1 MERIKC
7 VDKASKQILIKINE
21 KRKLV
26 GTIHKKI
33 GNCFGHVVR
42 GKILLTSF
50 LEDNVKRR
58 GEIEGS
64 KESGSS
70 NNRQNIHCTVMYV
83 GM

>member
-21 KRKLV
+21 KRTV
-26 GTIHKKI
+26 VDTIRKKT

-50 LEDNVKRR
+50 LEGNVKGGRD
-58 GEIEGS
+58 
-64 KESGSS
+64 
-70 NNRQNIHCTVMYV
+70 
-83 GM
+83 